1 VIEMTLMTVG
11 VSEAIEISTFEAL
24 LPVFIIFMIFCV
36 LLIIEM
42 LKLFNNVDD
51 IREARRQKI
60 AYDNWLEYR
69 KYL

>member
-1 VIEMTLMTVG
+1 MIEMTLMTVG

-24 LPVFIIFMIFCV
+24 LPGFIIFMIFCV